1 MAFDVIS
8 KMKVR
13 AVEIQIL
20 LNQIAQGV
28 RSVGDAEELLHDTH
42 SADILWNS
50 LSFMVCQAH
59 PTREDVEVAISESGL
74 KATYT
79 PCVLLLKD
87 QRQFQIQKII
97 QLPEDEWTKSLRLL
111 IGVFRVRDARRRE
124 ACGTD
129 CHHGWHA
136 DFADSTVLAA
146 IRDRGYV

>member
-1 MAFDVIS
+1 MEH
-8 KMKVR
+8 R

-28 RSVGDAEELLHDTH
+28 RYVGDAEELLNDTH
-42 SADILWNS
+42 SADILWSS
-50 LSFMVCQAH
+50 LTWMVCQAH

-74 KATYT
+74 KPTYT

-97 QLPEDEWTKSLRLL
+97 TLPEDEWAKSLRLL
-111 IGVFRVRDARRRE
+111 IGAFRVSDARRRE
-124 ACGTD
+124 VCGSD

-136 DFADSTVLAA
+136 DFGDSKVLAS